1 MLELKNISYF
11 YKSQKDKM
19 VLDQISYQFEKG
31 KMYAILGTSGSG
43 KTTLLSLLA
52 GLDSP
57 ISGEIDMNGENIEE
71 KGLANHRKNHISLV
85 FQNYNLIDY
94 LTPVENVKLG
104 GNADAEILLT
114 QMGIDKST
122 RKRNVMQLSG
132 GQQQRVAIAR
142 ALASKAPVL
151 LADEPTGNLDE
162 DTAKD
167 IVEIFKSL
175 AQKRPYMFDLL
186 PTVQSYIRYLSD
198 KANGREAK
206 SADTAQVE
214 MEKLRAEADMKRS
227 KADMAAMQLKEL
239 EGKMHRSE
247 DVEAV
252 TNDLVYTVRSMIMAL
267 PGRLAMDVVQVASTN
282 EASALIRAECYKI
295 LNELANYNYDPA
307 VYQRRVRDREG
318 WSDVI
323 VAADE
328 ADD

>member
-1 MLELKNISYF
+1 MAE
-11 YKSQKDKM
+11 
-19 VLDQISYQFEKG
+19 G
-31 KMYAILGTSGSG
+31 KQNLQNAAIIAKLFGVTDRRIQQ
-43 KTTLLSLLA
+43 LA
-52 GLDSP
+52 K
-57 ISGEIDMNGENIEE
+57 E
-71 KGLANHRKNHISLV
+71 
-85 FQNYNLIDY
+85 
-94 LTPVENVKLG
+94 
-104 GNADAEILLT
+104 
-114 QMGIDKST
+114 GIIP
-122 RKRNVMQLSG
+122 
-132 GQQQRVAIAR
+132 A
-142 ALASKAPVL
+142 
-151 LADEPTGNLDE
+151 
-162 DTAKD
+162 
-167 IVEIFKSL
+167 

-198 KANGREAK
+198 KADA
-206 SADTAQVE
+206 AQVE

-267 PGRLAMDVVQVASTN
+267 PGRLAMDVVQVASAN